1 MKRPVPPLTPRAEE
15 LLADR
20 ATYGTDESIE
30 AELRSLAAQGD
41 ATFDEAAAALEMA
54 TLRLEPMPG
63 HVADRILA
71 QTPRDVSAS
80 LRAVPISPE
89 KKPDFA
95 PVARS
100 SSRSSTVFAWLAA
113 AACLALAASSVIWS
127 LTRKPEVRVVTLP
140 APSASSS
147 TPETRPAPTPAE
159 ERAAVASAKDA
170 VHVEWTATKD
180 PASRGASGDVVWSA
194 SLQKGYM
201 RFVGLAPN
209 DKTVG
214 QYQLWIFDKDRDAR
228 YPVDGG
234 VFDVGSNG
242 EVLVPISSK
251 LRVEDAT
258 LFAVT
263 FEKPGGV
270 VVSKRERM
278 IVTATVKSG

>member
-1 MKRPVPPLTPRAEE
+1 MKRPVTPRPARAEE

-30 AELRSLAAQGD
+30 AELRSLAAHD
-41 ATFDEAAAALEMA
+41 DTTFDEAAAAVEMA

-80 LRAVPISPE
+80 IRAIPVSSE

-95 PVARS
+95 PAALP
-100 SSRSSTVFAWLAA
+100 SSRSTTFAWLAA
-113 AACLALAASSVIWS
+113 AACFALAATSLIWS
-127 LTRKPEVRVVTLP
+127 LTRRPEVRVVTLP
-140 APSASSS
+140 SPSASSS
-147 TPETRPAPTPAE
+147 APETRPAPTPAE

-170 VHVEWTATKD
+170 VRVEWTATKD
-180 PASRGASGDVVWSA
+180 PASQGASGDVVWSA

-234 VFDVGSNG
+234 VFDIGSNG

-251 LRVEDAT
+251 LRVDAAT

-270 VVSKRERM
+270 VVSKRDRM
-278 IVTATVKSG
+278 IVTAAVKSG

>member
-1 MKRPVPPLTPRAEE
+1 MKRPALPLTPRAEE

-30 AELRSLAAQGD
+30 AELRALGVQD
-41 ATFDEAAAALEMA
+41 DTTFDEAAAAVDMS
-54 TLRLEPMPG
+54 TIRLEPMPG

-80 LRAVPISPE
+80 LRPIPISSAKE
-89 KKPDFA
+89 LDFA
-95 PVARS
+95 STPSASVPARAS
-100 SSRSSTVFAWLAA
+100 ALPWLAA
-113 AACLALAASSVIWS
+113 AACLAVATGSMIWS
-127 LTRKPEVRVVTLP
+127 FTRKPEVRVVTLP
-140 APSASSS
+140 APSTTPSATS
-147 TPETRPAPTPAE
+147 TTPTLAE
-159 ERAAVASAKDA
+159 QRAEVASAKDA
-170 VHVEWTATKD
+170 VHVDWTPTKD
-180 PASRGASGDVVWSA
+180 PASHGTTGDVVWSA

-201 RFVGLAPN
+201 RFVGLAAN

-242 EVLVPISSK
+242 EVIVPIAAR
-251 LRVEDAT
+251 LHVDDAT

-278 IVTATVKSG
+278 IVTAAAKSG

>member
-1 MKRPVPPLTPRAEE
+1 MKRPPLQLTPRSEE

-30 AELRSLAAQGD
+30 AELRALAAQD
-41 ATFDEAAAALEMA
+41 DTSFDEAAAAVEMSA
-54 TLRLEPMPG
+54 LRLEPMPT

-71 QTPRDVSAS
+71 QTPRDASAS
-80 LRAVPISPE
+80 LRAVPNLPG

-95 PVARS
+95 PLPAPRSARS
-100 SSRSSTVFAWLAA
+100 GSTFAWLAA
-113 AACLALAASSVIWS
+113 AACFVLAASSTVWS

-140 APSASSS
+140 APSATAS
-147 TPETRPAPTPAE
+147 TTDVKGPTLAE
-159 ERAAVASAKDA
+159 ERALVASAKDA
-170 VHVEWTATKD
+170 VHVEWKATKD
-180 PASRGASGDVVWSA
+180 PASQGASGDVVWSA

-234 VFDVGSNG
+234 VFDVASNG
-242 EVLVPISSK
+242 EVVVPISSK
-251 LRVEDAT
+251 LRVDDAT

-278 IVTATVKSG
+278 IVTASVKSG

>member
-1 MKRPVPPLTPRAEE
+1 MKRPVRPLTPRAEE

-30 AELRSLAAQGD
+30 AELRALAAQD
-41 ATFDEAAAALEMA
+41 DTTFDEAAAAIEMS
-54 TLRLEPMPG
+54 TLRIEPMPG
-63 HVADRILA
+63 HIADRIVA

-80 LRAVPISPE
+80 PRVVSISPE

-95 PVARS
+95 P
-100 SSRSSTVFAWLAA
+100 STPPETSALPWLAA
-113 AACLALAASSVIWS
+113 AACLAIAASSLVWS
-127 LTRKPEVRVVTLP
+127 FARKPEMRVVTLP
-140 APSASSS
+140 APPAASSAA
-147 TPETRPAPTPAE
+147 TQVKPPPTLAQ
-159 ERAAVASAKDA
+159 ERAEVASAKDA
-170 VHVEWTATKD
+170 VRVEWSATKD

-194 SLQKGYM
+194 SMQKGFM

-209 DKTVG
+209 DAKVG

-228 YPVDGG
+228 FPVDGG
-234 VFDVGSNG
+234 VFDVASNG
-242 EVLVPISSK
+242 EVLVPITSK
-251 LRVEDAT
+251 LRVDDAT

-278 IVTATVKSG
+278 IVTAAVKSG